1 MHAELSGKVA
11 ACILC
16 KRVMTCRLLAQEL
29 RLTNACML
37 CWLQALVREGMWQ
50 SRPTNSDGL
59 AANFLFL
66 EDNMQDVDTFT
77 GVKTAVRQGT
87 VTANMM
93 WMLRLLPT
101 QRLLPAALQR
111 PACG

>member
-1 MHAELSGKVA
+1 MAE
-11 ACILC
+11 
-16 KRVMTCRLLAQEL
+16 
-29 RLTNACML
+29 
-37 CWLQALVREGMWQ
+37 QAH
-50 SRPTNSDGL
+50 PTSSDGL

-87 VTANMM
+87 VTANMI

-111 PACG
+111 PACA